1 MSAMRKL
8 PDSHGTGRLRLPAYA
23 IAGFAG
29 NSFKHAHLPAILAE
43 GTRDG
48 FFEVH
53 AENYLGRASTRSDCQ
68 RTFTEKTD
76 QARRSDGSRLSAPSR
91 STRRRRVNGSWRCWT
106 NGLCVPKTSSELM
119 P

>member
-8 PDSHGTGRLRLPAYA
+8 PDSHATGRLRLPAYA

-29 NSFKHAHLPAILAE
+29 TSFKHAHLPAILAE

-53 AENYLGRASTRSDCQ
+53 AENYMGAGGPPHHTLEQ
-68 RTFTEKTD
+68 I
-76 QARRSDGSRLSAPSR
+76 RRDYPISLDGVADVDRWSAGSR
-91 STRRRRVNGSWRCWT
+91 
-106 NGLCVPKTSSELM
+106 PKSS
-119 P
+119 

>member
-8 PDSHGTGRLRLPAYA
+8 PDSHGTGRLRLAAYA

-29 NSFKHAHLPAILAE
+29 TSFKHAHLPAILAE

-53 AENYLGRASTRSDCQ
+53 AEN
-68 RTFTEKTD
+68 
-76 QARRSDGSRLSAPSR
+76 
-91 STRRRRVNGSWRCWT
+91 
-106 NGLCVPKTSSELM
+106 LCVPKTSSELM
-119 P
+119 PLWKRLSWRNDRAVLFRSGRPGLAIQVEVAA

>member
-8 PDSHGTGRLRLPAYA
+8 PDSHPTGRLRPPSYA
-23 IAGFAG
+23 IAGLAG
-29 NSFKHAHLPAILAE
+29 TSFKHAHLPAILAE

-53 AENYLGRASTRSDCQ
+53 AEN
-68 RTFTEKTD
+68 
-76 QARRSDGSRLSAPSR
+76 
-91 STRRRRVNGSWRCWT
+91 
-106 NGLCVPKTSSELM
+106 LCVPKTSSELM